1 MAGGTRYDRDRGRD
15 RERESGSS
23 RRAREEN
30 SPASGEVGR
39 EFANRYGGLFSEK
52 DWKCSICSNINWAR
66 RNECNQCKTPKP
78 GLETTLGSRE
88 GRGGGFL
95 ERDEVIEYRQSRDAE
110 KDDEWDE
117 FGRKKKKKLVITALS
132 AKMEMNYL
140 DELNDVKDRKNPQE
154 DSDLHIV
161 VIVHY
166 RGMEDPDEAGQR
178 QLNEQTTDLVPG
190 IIKDMGMMIAEDQDL
205 ILAIKEDRTEVDQGQ
220 AHEIESDPIIEA
232 DHEIVITESTF
243 GKGHIF

>member
-23 RRAREEN
+23 RRIREEN

-95 ERDEVIEYRQSRDAE
+95 ERDEVVEYRQSRDAE

-117 FGRKKKKKLVITALS
+117 FGRKKKKKRQNDGGNVHNNLNNNNNNWSSNSSTISKNGELS
-132 AKMEMNYL
+132 GF
-140 DELNDVKDRKNPQE
+140 
-154 DSDLHIV
+154 I
-161 VIVHY
+161 
-166 RGMEDPDEAGQR
+166 
-178 QLNEQTTDLVPG
+178 
-190 IIKDMGMMIAEDQDL
+190 
-205 ILAIKEDRTEVDQGQ
+205 
-220 AHEIESDPIIEA
+220 
-232 DHEIVITESTF
+232 
-243 GKGHIF
+243 